1 MKNMVFFVV
10 TCSFIILAGCSDPS
24 KDLASAEVDESSSVA
39 LEVVEIQILL
49 SNADSVYETAKEK
62 EHAWII
68 TSRLL
73 ASARENLLVGDE
85 EAAMADAK
93 RALFTAEA
101 SVLQANKPDSDWQA
115 RVPR

>member
-1 MKNMVFFVV
+1 
-10 TCSFIILAGCSDPS
+10 
-24 KDLASAEVDESSSVA
+24 
-39 LEVVEIQILL
+39 
-49 SNADSVYETAKEK
+49 
-62 EHAWII
+62 
-68 TSRLL
+68 LL